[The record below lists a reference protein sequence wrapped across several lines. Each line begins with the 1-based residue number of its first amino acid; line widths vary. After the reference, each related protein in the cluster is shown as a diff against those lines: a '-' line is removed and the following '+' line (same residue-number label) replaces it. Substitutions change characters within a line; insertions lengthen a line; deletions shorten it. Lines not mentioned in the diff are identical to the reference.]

1 MRVNLKKI
9 FVIFFVCIFI
19 GAVSYAHSGRTDSS
33 RGHRDNQNKSGL
45 GNYHYHCGG
54 NPAHLHQN
62 GSCPYS
68 SNSEETSIKVN
79 SNENNTIKE
88 EPVKKEI
95 EKIEITNIDD
105 ELEVGKYITL
115 NAKITPSN
123 ISSEVA
129 WESSNDEIA
138 TVDNSGRVLAKKSG
152 IVTITVR
159 TNNNKIDSKVIVIK
173 DKENK
178 KVMNEISSKEVTDIN
193 NESNEASSVFLIPL
207 GIGITAAIYF
217 LHKKNHIK

>member
-152 IVTITVR
+152 IVT
-159 TNNNKIDSKVIVIK
+159 
-173 DKENK
+173 

-207 GIGITAAIYF
+207 GIGITAVIYF

>member
-129 WESSNDEIA
+129 WKSSNDEIA

-152 IVTITVR
+152 IVT
-159 TNNNKIDSKVIVIK
+159 
-173 DKENK
+173 

-207 GIGITAAIYF
+207 GIGITAVIYF

>member
-33 RGHRDNQNKSGL
+33 GGHRDNQNKSGL

-54 NPAHLHQN
+54 NPVHLHQN

-95 EKIEITNIDD
+95 EKN
-105 ELEVGKYITL
+105 
-115 NAKITPSN
+115 
-123 ISSEVA
+123 
-129 WESSNDEIA
+129 
-138 TVDNSGRVLAKKSG
+138 R
-152 IVTITVR
+152 
-159 TNNNKIDSKVIVIK
+159 NN
-173 DKENK
+173 
-178 KVMNEISSKEVTDIN
+178 
-193 NESNEASSVFLIPL
+193 
-207 GIGITAAIYF
+207 
-217 LHKKNHIK
+217 